1 LFFRNQWLK
10 ARPCGSLP
18 VNENRRR
25 LIVARTGWIMTALL
39 VLFLIGASAAPK
51 FVQAD
56 VAVASMRTLGWPPKL
71 LLMIGVLEL
80 VFAILYAIP
89 RTGLIGA
96 VLLTGLLGG
105 ALASNLRVDMPL
117 FSHTLF
123 SVYLGVF
130 MWVALWL
137 RDPAFREYFK
147 A

>member
-1 LFFRNQWLK
+1 M
-10 ARPCGSLP
+10 
-18 VNENRRR
+18 
-25 LIVARTGWIMTALL
+25 ARTGWIMTALL